1 MNLGKY
7 PEWRILGVLGVAV
20 LVWHLLTLLGSLL
33 GVFADVLLLVFLAWI
48 LAFILEPLVASL
60 QKNGAGRTVAAIFVY
75 IGIAIIAAILIW
87 VILPTTIGQ
96 LAQFSAVVPNYLPQN
111 SLWTPRIESFL
122 ATTISNSVAVATQVA
137 STLTGLLLVFVLSFY
152 FLVSKKEISE
162 ALIKIIPDQY
172 EEDYKFLEGVINTTF
187 ASFIRI
193 QFLMGLILGLLTLV
207 VLLILQINFPV
218 STALMAAI
226 LAMIPVV
233 GPMLFLVPPALAAA
247 TVSLNQVIIV
257 TVVLVVAAQIIY
269 NVWAPRA
276 MGKALK
282 IHPIIVLL
290 SFLVGYKVA
299 GIWGA
304 IFAVPVVSAIT
315 IIARDLIWYWKEE
328 ADKG

>member
-7 PEWRILGVLGVAV
+7 PEWRILGILGVIV
-20 LVWHLLTLLGSLL
+20 LAWYLLSLLGSLL

-48 LAFILEPLVASL
+48 LAFILEPLVAGL
-60 QKNGAGRTVAAIFVY
+60 QKNNVGRTAAAIIVY

-96 LAQFSAVVPNYLPQN
+96 LAQFSTVIPDYLPQN

-122 ATTISNSVAVATQVA
+122 ATTISNSVIVATQVA
-137 STLTGLLLVFVLSFY
+137 STLTGLLLVFILSFY
-152 FLVSKKEISE
+152 ILVSKKEISE
-162 ALIKIIPDQY
+162 AIIKLIPDQY

-207 VLLILQINFPV
+207 VFLILQINFPV

-233 GPMLFLVPPALAAA
+233 GPILFLIPPALAAA

-257 TVVLVVAAQIIY
+257 TIVLVLTAQIIY

-276 MGKALK
+276 MGKAMK

-290 SFLVGYKVA
+290 SFLVGYKAA

-328 ADKG
+328 ADK